1 MSGVAHRENQLR
13 LARTAVDN
21 PPCHLFGDD
30 SPNAVISPVVPTV
43 ATQPGQAEQTKEDQ
57 RDRHISQTRTASYTR
72 QLLYSERRNEDQRW
86 QRTSIQPALVKPPL
100 HQQQETANGKT
111 TSGALQANLASEA
124 PSHEL
129 GASLARFSI
138 MSHQPAR
145 KQLGELEPQ
154 MARERERHRRLDG
167 QDHEGG
173 EDVNKMDLEMGS
185 STEDDVTEND
195 LSSLASAATLE
206 FVPAHMLTE
215 HALQVPSRSLITSS
229 FPFPS
234 LLFCVSLSA
243 LLRKTSDG
251 RHRAA
256 THDQGAA
263 KGFCRG
269 PKARVQQTRG
279 HSKLGRRHR
288 KQDGQTCGEVE
299 FEFSHAWRTTSSCPF
314 PHGSKAATP
323 RSTKKVTKTRHR
335 IMIVWCKMGQRLQ
348 MPRRKAHV

>member
-1 MSGVAHRENQLR
+1 MAHRGNQLR

-43 ATQPGQAEQTKEDQ
+43 ATKPSQAEQKSEGK
-57 RDRHISQTRTASYTR
+57 IAQTRTASYTR
-72 QLLYSERRNEDQRW
+72 QLQLSERWNEDQQW
-86 QRTSIQPALVKPPL
+86 QSNSIQPALIQPPL
-100 HQQQETANGKT
+100 HQQQETADGKY
-111 TSGALQANLASEA
+111 TSGAIQENLASDA

-129 GASLARFSI
+129 MA
-138 MSHQPAR
+138 HQPAS
-145 KQLGELEPQ
+145 KQLGELEPHV
-154 MARERERHRRLDG
+154 ARERERHRRLDG
-167 QDHEGG
+167 QDREGG

-215 HALQVPSRSLITSS
+215 HALQVPSRSLKTSS
-229 FPFPS
+229 FPLPS
-234 LLFCVSLSA
+234 LLYCVTLSA

-251 RHRAA
+251 RRRAA

-269 PKARVQQTRG
+269 PRSRVQQTRS
-279 HSKLGRRHR
+279 HSKLGRHHR
-288 KQDGQTCGEVE
+288 KQDGRTCGEME
-299 FEFSHAWRTTSSCPF
+299 FEFSHAWRTTGSCPF
-314 PHGSKAATP
+314 AHGSKAATP
-323 RSTKKVTKTRHR
+323 RSTKK
-335 IMIVWCKMGQRLQ
+335 
-348 MPRRKAHV
+348 